1 LIHENGSDLGK
12 KKGVTVTD
20 PEIRWEGLS
29 MEIAIV
35 GAGVLGSIFG
45 SLFSEKGF
53 SVTLIEVL
61 KERVQL
67 IDKEG
72 LWLQWPDGKRTH
84 KRISITSNVREVGV
98 KDVVMVA
105 VKGYHT
111 RSAIESALPI
121 IGDDTIVLSVQNGLG
136 NLETMAQVVGP
147 EKVVGG
153 ITAHSGMPVS
163 MNEVRYVGGLG
174 PLLVI
179 GPYDGVSRPGFENMV
194 KQFNAVGLDVQSTPD
209 INSVIWKKLIANVS
223 TNVVAALTGL
233 TGDTAVKHEPSV
245 KIIGA
250 LSQELAQVAHAKGID
265 FPELENPLDFSLKA
279 FASTKDN
286 RVSMLQDVEA
296 GRPTEIGNLNEVIVS
311 EGHRLNIPTPY
322 NEAVSWLTRGI
333 EERNRQ
339 KLSVVKSAEEPEA
352 VRNAINNEDL
362 GALRQALEASPL
374 ARALSIEFTEFE
386 AGRATARLPGTA
398 QLPNFLGYTHT
409 GALFTLAEQTMA
421 AVANSLGFVGLPLN
435 CDIQFLTAADPTKD
449 VIASARV
456 IDTQGRIARV
466 QVEMTQDD
474 LTIAE
479 VSEMVFLR
487 H

>member
-1 LIHENGSDLGK
+1 
-12 KKGVTVTD
+12 
-20 PEIRWEGLS
+20 

-45 SLFSEKGF
+45 GLFLEKGF
-53 SVTLIEVL
+53 NVTLIEVL
-61 KERVQL
+61 QERVRL

-72 LWLQWPDGKRTH
+72 LWLQWPDGERTH
-84 KRISITSNVREVGV
+84 SRISITSQADAVGI
-98 KDVVMVA
+98 KDVVMIA

-111 RSAIESALPI
+111 RSAIESAMPI

-136 NLETMAQVVGP
+136 NLEAIAETAGP
-147 EKVVGG
+147 QRVVGG

-179 GPYDGVSRPGFENMV
+179 GPYDGIFRPEFERMV
-194 KQFNAVGLDVQSTPD
+194 EQFQTAGLDVHTTSD

-233 TGDTAVKHEPSV
+233 TGNLAVKHEPSV
-245 KIIGA
+245 KIIEGLA
-250 LSQELAQVAHAKGID
+250 KELSQVARAKGID
-265 FPELENPLDFSLKA
+265 FPELDDPLDFSLKA

-311 EGHRLNIPTPY
+311 EGRRFNIPTPY
-322 NEAVSWLTRGI
+322 NEAVSWLTRGV

-339 KLSVVKSAEEPEA
+339 KRYVAESGNEPKT
-352 VRNAINNEDL
+352 VRKAIKKEDL
-362 GALRQALEASPL
+362 EALRRAIEASPL
-374 ARALSIEFTEFE
+374 ARALSIQFTKFE
-386 AGRATARLPGTA
+386 AGSATARLPGTA

-421 AVANSLGFVGLPLN
+421 AVANSLGHVGLPLN
-435 CDIQFLTAADPTKD
+435 CDVQFLHAADPAKD
-449 VIASARV
+449 VIAAARV

-466 QVEMTQDD
+466 QVELTQDD
-474 LTIAE
+474 RIIAE

-487 H
+487 NKRKGAS

>member
-1 LIHENGSDLGK
+1 
-12 KKGVTVTD
+12 
-20 PEIRWEGLS
+20 

-45 SLFSEKGF
+45 ALFLQKGF
-53 SVTLIEVL
+53 NVTLIEVL
-61 KERVQL
+61 QERVRL

-72 LWLQWPDGKRTH
+72 LWLQWPDGERTH
-84 KRISITSNVREVGV
+84 SRISITSAVDQVGV
-98 KDVVMVA
+98 KDVVMIA

-111 RSAIESALPI
+111 RSAIKSAMPLI
-121 IGDDTIVLSVQNGLG
+121 RDDTIVLSVQNGLG
-136 NLETMAQVVGP
+136 NLEVIAEAVGP
-147 EKVVGG
+147 ERVVGG

-179 GPYDGVSRPGFENMV
+179 GPYDGVSRPGFKNMV
-194 KQFNAVGLDVQSTPD
+194 EQFQAAGLDVHTTAD

-223 TNVVAALTGL
+223 TNVLAALTGL
-233 TGDTAVKHEPSV
+233 TGNIAVKHEPSV
-245 KIIGA
+245 KIIEA
-250 LSQELAQVAHAKGID
+250 LSQELSRVARAKGID
-265 FPELENPLDFSLKA
+265 FPELDDPLDFSLKA
-279 FASTKDN
+279 FASTRDN

-311 EGHRLNIPTPY
+311 EGRRFNIPTPY
-322 NEAVSWLTRGI
+322 NEAVSWLTRGL

-339 KLSVVKSAEEPEA
+339 NRYVAKSGNESKT
-352 VRNAINNEDL
+352 VQNAIKREDL
-362 GALRQALEASPL
+362 EALRRAIEASPL
-374 ARALSIEFTEFE
+374 ARALSIQFTKFE

-421 AVANSLGFVGLPLN
+421 AVANSLGHVGLPLK
-435 CDIQFLTAADPTKD
+435 CDVQFLNAADPTKD

-466 QVEMTQDD
+466 QVELTQDNQ
-474 LTIAE
+474 TVAE

-487 H
+487 NK

>member
-1 LIHENGSDLGK
+1 
-12 KKGVTVTD
+12 
-20 PEIRWEGLS
+20 

-45 SLFSEKGF
+45 GLFGEKGF

-61 KERVQL
+61 KERVRL

-72 LWLQWPDGKRTH
+72 LWLQWPDGERTH
-84 KRISITSNVREVGV
+84 ARIPVTSKVDEVGV

-111 RSAIESALPI
+111 RSAIESAMPM
-121 IGDDTIVLSVQNGLG
+121 IGEDTIVLSVQNGLG
-136 NLETMAQVVGP
+136 NLETIAETVGS
-147 EKVVGG
+147 ERVVGG

-179 GPYDGVSRPGFENMV
+179 GPYDGVSRQGFKNMV
-194 KQFNAVGLDVQSTPD
+194 EQFQAVGLDVHTTSD

-233 TGDTAVKHEPSV
+233 TGGIAVKHEPSV
-245 KIIGA
+245 KIIEA
-250 LSQELAQVAHAKGID
+250 LSQELAQVARAKGID
-265 FPELENPLDFSLKA
+265 FPELDDPLDFSLKA

-296 GRPTEIGNLNEVIVS
+296 GRPTEIGNLNEVIIS
-311 EGHRLNIPTPY
+311 EGRRFNIPTPY
-322 NEAVSWLTRGI
+322 NEAVSWLTRGV

-339 KLSVVKSAEEPEA
+339 KLYVANSSNESKA
-352 VRNAINNEDL
+352 VRNAIKKEDL
-362 GALRQALEASPL
+362 EALRRAMEASPL
-374 ARALSIEFTEFE
+374 ARALSIQFTKFE

-421 AVANSLGFVGLPLN
+421 AVANSLGHVGLPLN
-435 CDIQFLTAADPTKD
+435 CDVQFLNAADPTKD

-466 QVEMTQDD
+466 QVELTQDNQ
-474 LTIAE
+474 TVAE

-487 H
+487 HQ

>member
-1 LIHENGSDLGK
+1 
-12 KKGVTVTD
+12 
-20 PEIRWEGLS
+20 

-45 SLFSEKGF
+45 GLFLEKGF
-53 SVTLIEVL
+53 NVTLIEVL
-61 KERVQL
+61 QERVRL

-72 LWLQWPDGKRTH
+72 LWLQWPDGERTH
-84 KRISITSNVREVGV
+84 SSISITSKVDEVGV
-98 KDVVMVA
+98 KDVVMIA

-111 RSAIESALPI
+111 RSAIESAMPM

-136 NLETMAQVVGP
+136 NLEVIVETVGP
-147 EKVVGG
+147 KRVVGG

-179 GPYDGVSRPGFENMV
+179 GPYDGVSRPGFKHMV
-194 KQFNAVGLDVQSTPD
+194 EQFQAVGLDVHTTPD

-233 TGDTAVKHEPSV
+233 TGVIAVKNEPSV
-245 KIIGA
+245 KIIEA
-250 LSQELAQVAHAKGID
+250 LAQELSQVARAKGID
-265 FPELENPLDFSLKA
+265 FPELDDPLDFSLKA

-311 EGHRLNIPTPY
+311 EGRRFNIPTPY
-322 NEAVSWLTRGI
+322 NEAVSWLTRGV

-339 KLSVVKSAEEPEA
+339 KRQEVKSGNEPQA
-352 VRNAINNEDL
+352 VRDAIKKEDL
-362 GALRQALEASPL
+362 EALRRAVEESPL
-374 ARALSIEFTEFE
+374 ARALSIQFTKFE

-421 AVANSLGFVGLPLN
+421 AAANSLGHIGLPLN
-435 CDIQFLTAADPTKD
+435 CDVQFLNAADPAKD

-466 QVEMTQDD
+466 QVELTQENQP
-474 LTIAE
+474 IAE

-487 H
+487 KQ

>member
-1 LIHENGSDLGK
+1 MD
-12 KKGVTVTD
+12 
-20 PEIRWEGLS
+20 
-29 MEIAIV
+29 IAIV

-45 SLFSEKGF
+45 CLFLEKGF
-53 SVTLIEVL
+53 KVTLIEVL
-61 KERVQL
+61 QERVGL

-72 LWLQWPDGKRTH
+72 LWLQWPDGERTH
-84 KRISITSNVREVGV
+84 SKIAITSNVDKVGT
-98 KDVVMVA
+98 KDVVMIA

-111 RSAIESALPI
+111 RSAIKSALPLI
-121 IGDDTIVLSVQNGLG
+121 RDDTIVLSVQNGLG
-136 NLETMAQVVGP
+136 NLEAIAETVGP
-147 EKVVGG
+147 EQVVGG

-179 GPYDGVSRPGFENMV
+179 GPYDGQFRPEFKNMV
-194 KQFNAVGLDVQSTPD
+194 AQFQGAGLDVHTTPN
-209 INSVIWKKLIANVS
+209 INAVIWKKLIANVS

-233 TGDTAVKHEPSV
+233 TGGIAVEHEPSV
-245 KIIGA
+245 KIIEA
-250 LSQELAQVAHAKGID
+250 LSLELSQVARAKGID
-265 FPELENPLDFSLKA
+265 IPELEDPLDFSLKA

-311 EGHRLNIPTPY
+311 EGQRFSIPTPY
-322 NEAVSWLTRGI
+322 NQAVSWLTRGV

-339 KLSVVKSAEEPEA
+339 KHFEAEANLESKS
-352 VRNAINNEDL
+352 VRNAIKTEDL
-362 GALRQALEASPL
+362 ESLRRAIEASPL
-374 ARALSIEFTEFE
+374 AQALSIQFTEFE
-386 AGRATARLPGTA
+386 AGRASARLPGTT

-421 AVANSLGFVGLPLN
+421 AVANSIGHVGLPLN
-435 CDIQFLTAADPTKD
+435 CDVQFLKAADPAKD

-466 QVEMTQDD
+466 QVELTQDNVAV
-474 LTIAE
+474 AE

-487 H
+487 KK

>member
-1 LIHENGSDLGK
+1 MD
-12 KKGVTVTD
+12 
-20 PEIRWEGLS
+20 
-29 MEIAIV
+29 IAIV

-45 SLFSEKGF
+45 ALFQEKGF
-53 SVTLIEVL
+53 DVTLIEVL
-61 KERVQL
+61 KERVGL

-72 LWLQWPDGKRTH
+72 LWLQWPDGNRTH
-84 KRISITSNVREVGV
+84 TKISITSDVNAVGV

-111 RSAIESALPI
+111 RAAIKSALPM
-121 IGDDTIVLSVQNGLG
+121 IGDDTVVLSVQNGLG
-136 NLETMAQVVGP
+136 NLEAIAGVVGA
-147 EKVVGG
+147 ERVVGG

-179 GPYDGVSRPGFENMV
+179 GPYDGVPGPAFENMV
-194 KQFNAVGLDVQSTPD
+194 AQFQETGLDVQTAPD
-209 INSVIWKKLIANVS
+209 INAVIWKKLIANVS

-233 TGDTAVKHEPSV
+233 TGGVAVEHQPSV
-245 KIIGA
+245 HIIEA
-250 LSQELAQVAHAKGID
+250 LSSELAQVARAKGID
-265 FPELENPLDFSLKA
+265 LPELENPLDFSLKA

-311 EGHRLNIPTPY
+311 EGKRFNIPTPY
-322 NEAVSWLTRGI
+322 NEAVSWLTRGV

-339 KLSVVKSAEEPEA
+339 KIYAAEADSESKT
-352 VRNAINNEDL
+352 VRNAIKSEDL
-362 GALRQALEASPL
+362 EALQKAMEATPL
-374 ARALSIEFTEFE
+374 ARALSIQFVEFE
-386 AGRATARLPGTA
+386 AGRAAARLPGTG

-421 AVANSLGFVGLPLN
+421 AAANSLGHVGLPLN
-435 CDIQFLTAADPTKD
+435 CDVHFMNAADPAKD
-449 VIASARV
+449 VLASARV

-466 QVEMTQDD
+466 QVELTQEDQ
-474 LTIAE
+474 IVAK

-487 H
+487 K

>member
-1 LIHENGSDLGK
+1 
-12 KKGVTVTD
+12 
-20 PEIRWEGLS
+20 

-45 SLFSEKGF
+45 GLFGEKGF

-61 KERVQL
+61 KERVRL

-72 LWLQWPDGKRTH
+72 LWLQWPDGERTH
-84 KRISITSNVREVGV
+84 ARIPVTSKVDEVGV

-111 RSAIESALPI
+111 RSAIESAMPM
-121 IGDDTIVLSVQNGLG
+121 IGEDTIVLSVQNGLG
-136 NLETMAQVVGP
+136 NLETIAETVGS
-147 EKVVGG
+147 ERVVGG

-179 GPYDGVSRPGFENMV
+179 GPYDGVSRQGFKNMV
-194 KQFNAVGLDVQSTPD
+194 EQFQAVGLDVHTTSD

-233 TGDTAVKHEPSV
+233 TGGIAVKHEPSV
-245 KIIGA
+245 KIIEA
-250 LSQELAQVAHAKGID
+250 LSQELAQVARAKGID
-265 FPELENPLDFSLKA
+265 FPELDDPLDFSLKA

-296 GRPTEIGNLNEVIVS
+296 GRPTEIGNLNEVIIS
-311 EGHRLNIPTPY
+311 EGRRFNIPTPY
-322 NEAVSWLTRGI
+322 NEAVSWLTRGV

-339 KLSVVKSAEEPEA
+339 KLYVANSSNESKA
-352 VRNAINNEDL
+352 VRNAIKKEDL
-362 GALRQALEASPL
+362 EALRRAMEASPL
-374 ARALSIEFTEFE
+374 ARALSIQFTKFE

-421 AVANSLGFVGLPLN
+421 AVANSLGHVGLPLN
-435 CDIQFLTAADPTKD
+435 CDVQFINAADPAKD

-466 QVEMTQDD
+466 QVELTQDNK
-474 LTIAE
+474 TVAE

-487 H
+487 NQ

>member
-1 LIHENGSDLGK
+1 
-12 KKGVTVTD
+12 
-20 PEIRWEGLS
+20 

-45 SLFSEKGF
+45 GLFLKKGF
-53 SVTLIEVL
+53 NVTLIEVL
-61 KERVQL
+61 NERVRL

-72 LWLQWPDGKRTH
+72 LWLQWPDGERTH
-84 KRISITSNVREVGV
+84 SRISITSKVDEVGD
-98 KDVVMVA
+98 KDVVMIA

-111 RSAIESALPI
+111 RSAIESAMPMI
-121 IGDDTIVLSVQNGLG
+121 RDDTIVLSVQNGLG
-136 NLETMAQVVGP
+136 NLEAIAETVGT
-147 EKVVGG
+147 ERVVGG

-179 GPYDGVSRPGFENMV
+179 GPYDGVSRPEFKKMV
-194 KQFNAVGLDVQSTPD
+194 SQFQAVGLDVHATAD

-233 TGDTAVKHEPSV
+233 TGGIAVKHEPSV
-245 KIIGA
+245 KIIEA
-250 LSQELAQVAHAKGID
+250 LSLELSQVARAKGID
-265 FPELENPLDFSLKA
+265 FPELDDPLDFSLKA
-279 FASTKDN
+279 FASTKYN

-311 EGHRLNIPTPY
+311 EGRRFNIPTPY
-322 NEAVSWLTRGI
+322 NEAVSWLTRGV
-333 EERNRQ
+333 EKRNRQ
-339 KLSVVKSAEEPEA
+339 KRHVAKSSNESKT
-352 VRNAINNEDL
+352 VRNAIKREDL
-362 GALRQALEASPL
+362 EALRRAIEASPL
-374 ARALSIEFTEFE
+374 ARALSIQFTKFE
-386 AGRATARLPGTA
+386 AGHATARLPGTA

-421 AVANSLGFVGLPLN
+421 AVANSLGHVGLPLN
-435 CDIQFLTAADPTKD
+435 CDVQFLNAADPTKD

-466 QVEMTQDD
+466 QVELTQDNK
-474 LTIAE
+474 TVAE

-487 H
+487 NK

>member
-1 LIHENGSDLGK
+1 
-12 KKGVTVTD
+12 
-20 PEIRWEGLS
+20 

-45 SLFSEKGF
+45 SLFAGKGF

-61 KERVQL
+61 TERVHL
-67 IDKEG
+67 IEREG
-72 LWLQWPDGKRTH
+72 LWMQWPDGSRTH
-84 KRISITSNVREVGV
+84 EQISITSDVNTVGV

-111 RSAIESALPI
+111 ASAIQSALPM
-121 IGDDTIVLSVQNGLG
+121 IGEETTVLSVQNGLG
-136 NLETMAQVVGP
+136 NLEVIAGAVGP
-147 EKVVGG
+147 ERVVGG

-179 GPYDGVSRPGFENMV
+179 GPYDGVVRPGFERMV
-194 KQFNAVGLDVQSTPD
+194 ATFQGAGLDVHTTAD

-233 TGDTAVKHEPSV
+233 TGGTAVDHQASV
-245 KIIGA
+245 KIIEA
-250 LSQELAQVAHAKGID
+250 LSRELAQVARAKGID
-265 FPELENPLDFSLKA
+265 FPELADPLAFSLKA

-286 RVSMLQDVEA
+286 KVSMLQDVEA
-296 GRPTEIGNLNEVIVS
+296 GRPTEIGNLNEVIVA
-311 EGHRLNIPTPY
+311 EGKRFNIPTPY
-322 NEAVSWLTRGI
+322 NEAVSWLTRGV

-339 KLSVVKSAEEPEA
+339 KLSVVESAYEPDA
-352 VRNAINNEDL
+352 VRDAIKDEDL
-362 GALRQALEASPL
+362 DALRQALETSPL
-374 ARALSIEFTEFE
+374 ARALSIHFTEFE
-386 AGRATARLPGTA
+386 PGRATAKLPGTS

-421 AVANSLGFVGLPLN
+421 AVANSLGHVGLPLN
-435 CDIQFLTAADPTKD
+435 CDIEIMHAADPEKD
-449 VIASARV
+449 VIATARV

-466 QVEMTQDD
+466 QVELTQGDQPV
-474 LTIAE
+474 AK

-487 H
+487 K

>member
-1 LIHENGSDLGK
+1 
-12 KKGVTVTD
+12 
-20 PEIRWEGLS
+20 

-45 SLFSEKGF
+45 GLFLEKGF
-53 SVTLIEVL
+53 NVTLIEVL
-61 KERVQL
+61 QERVRL

-72 LWLQWPDGKRTH
+72 LWLQWPDGERTH
-84 KRISITSNVREVGV
+84 SNISITSKVDAVGV
-98 KDVVMVA
+98 KDVVMIA

-111 RSAIESALPI
+111 RSAIESAMPM

-136 NLETMAQVVGP
+136 NLEVIAETVGP
-147 EKVVGG
+147 EQVVGG

-179 GPYDGVSRPGFENMV
+179 GPYDGVSRPGFKNMV
-194 KQFNAVGLDVQSTPD
+194 EQFQAVGLDVHTTSD

-233 TGDTAVKHEPSV
+233 TGGIAVKHAPTVE
-245 KIIGA
+245 IIEA
-250 LSQELAQVAHAKGID
+250 LVQELSQVARAKGIE
-265 FPELENPLDFSLKA
+265 FPELDDPLDFSLKA

-311 EGHRLNIPTPY
+311 EGRRFNIPTPY
-322 NEAVSWLTRGI
+322 NEAVSWLTRGV
-333 EERNRQ
+333 EEHNRH
-339 KLSVVKSAEEPEA
+339 KRYEAKSSNESQA
-352 VRNAINNEDL
+352 VRSAIKKEDL
-362 GALRQALEASPL
+362 AALRRAVEASPL
-374 ARALSIEFTEFE
+374 ARALSIQFTKFE

-398 QLPNFLGYTHT
+398 QLPNFLGFTHT

-421 AVANSLGFVGLPLN
+421 AAANSLGHVGLPLN
-435 CDIQFLTAADPTKD
+435 CDIQFLNAADPTKD

-466 QVEMTQDD
+466 QVELTQDNQ
-474 LTIAE
+474 TIAE

-487 H
+487 KQ

>member
-1 LIHENGSDLGK
+1 
-12 KKGVTVTD
+12 
-20 PEIRWEGLS
+20 

-35 GAGVLGSIFG
+35 GAGILGSIFG
-45 SLFSEKGF
+45 ALFLEKGF
-53 SVTLIEVL
+53 NVTLIEVL
-61 KERVQL
+61 EERVRL

-72 LWLQWPDGKRTH
+72 LWLQWPDGERTH
-84 KRISITSNVREVGV
+84 SKIDITSNVDEVGE
-98 KDVVMVA
+98 KDVVMIA

-111 RSAIESALPI
+111 RLAIESAMPM

-136 NLETMAQVVGP
+136 NLEAIAETVGS
-147 EKVVGG
+147 ERVVGG

-179 GPYDGVSRPGFENMV
+179 GPYDGVSRPGFEKMV
-194 KQFNAVGLDVQSTPD
+194 ERFQGVDLDVHTTTD
-209 INSVIWKKLIANVS
+209 INSVIWRKLIANVS

-233 TGDTAVKHEPSV
+233 TGAIAVKHEPTV
-245 KIIGA
+245 KIIEA
-250 LSQELAQVAHAKGID
+250 LSNELDRVARAKGID
-265 FPELENPLDFSLKA
+265 IPELNDPLDFSLKA

-311 EGHRLNIPTPY
+311 EGRRYSIPTPY
-322 NEAVSWLTRGI
+322 NEAVSWLTRGV

-339 KLSVVKSAEEPEA
+339 KRFVTESGNESEA
-352 VRNAINNEDL
+352 VRNAIKKEDL
-362 GALRQALEASPL
+362 EALRGALEASPL
-374 ARALSIEFTEFE
+374 ARALSIRFTEFE

-421 AVANSLGFVGLPLN
+421 AVANSLGHVGLPLN
-435 CDIQFLTAADPTKD
+435 CDIQFLNAADPAKD

-466 QVEMTQDD
+466 QVEITQDGQ
-474 LTIAE
+474 TVAK

-487 H
+487 KK

>member
-1 LIHENGSDLGK
+1 
-12 KKGVTVTD
+12 
-20 PEIRWEGLS
+20 

-45 SLFSEKGF
+45 GIFLDKGF
-53 SVTLIEVL
+53 NVTLIEVL
-61 KERVQL
+61 EERVRL

-72 LWLQWPDGKRTH
+72 LRIQWPDGERTH
-84 KRISITSNVREVGV
+84 ARFPITSKVDEVGV
-98 KDVVMVA
+98 KDMVMVA

-111 RSAIESALPI
+111 RSAIENAMPM
-121 IGDDTIVLSVQNGLG
+121 IGDDTIVISVQNGLG
-136 NLETMAQVVGP
+136 NLETIAETVGP
-147 EKVVGG
+147 ERVVGG

-179 GPYDGVSRPGFENMV
+179 GPYDGVPRQGFKNMV
-194 KQFNAVGLDVQSTPD
+194 EQFQAVGLDVHTTPD

-233 TGDTAVKHEPSV
+233 TGGIAVKHEPSV
-245 KIIGA
+245 KIIEA
-250 LSQELAQVAHAKGID
+250 LSQELAQVARAKGID
-265 FPELENPLDFSLKA
+265 FPELDDPLEFSLNA
-279 FASTKDN
+279 FASTRDN

-296 GRPTEIGNLNEVIVS
+296 GRPTEIGNLNEVIIS
-311 EGHRLNIPTPY
+311 EGRRFNIPTPY
-322 NEAVSWLTRGI
+322 NEAVSWLTRGV

-339 KLSVVKSAEEPEA
+339 KLFVADSGNESKA
-352 VRNAINNEDL
+352 VRDAIKKEDL
-362 GALRQALEASPL
+362 EALRRAIEASPL
-374 ARALSIEFTEFE
+374 ARSLSIQFTKFE

-421 AVANSLGFVGLPLN
+421 AVANSLGHVGLPLN
-435 CDIQFLTAADPTKD
+435 CDVQFLNAADPTKD

-466 QVEMTQDD
+466 QVELTQDD
-474 LTIAE
+474 LTIAK

-487 H
+487 HQ

>member
-1 LIHENGSDLGK
+1 
-12 KKGVTVTD
+12 
-20 PEIRWEGLS
+20 
-29 MEIAIV
+29 MEITIV

-45 SLFSEKGF
+45 SLFAQKGF

-61 KERVQL
+61 TERVRL

-72 LWLQWPDGKRTH
+72 LWMQWPDEKRTH
-84 KRISITSNVREVGV
+84 ERIAITADVNTVGV
-98 KDVVMVA
+98 QDVVMVA

-111 RSAIESALPI
+111 RAAIESALPI
-121 IGDDTIVLSVQNGLG
+121 IGEDTMVLSVQNGLG
-136 NLETMAQVVGP
+136 NLEVIADTVGP
-147 EKVVGG
+147 ERVVGG

-179 GPYDGVSRPGFENMV
+179 GPFDGVVRPGFEKMV
-194 KQFNAVGLDVQSTPD
+194 EQFQNAGLDVHATPD

-233 TGDTAVKHEPSV
+233 TGGTAVQHQPSV
-245 KIIGA
+245 SIINA
-250 LSQELAQVAHAKGID
+250 LAQELARVAHAKGID
-265 FPELENPLDFSLKA
+265 FAELEDPLAFSLQA

-311 EGHRLNIPTPY
+311 EGKRFNIPTPY
-322 NEAVSWLTRGI
+322 NEAVSWLTRGV

-339 KLSVVKSAEEPEA
+339 KLSVVESATEPDA
-352 VRNAINNEDL
+352 VRDAIKDEDL
-362 GALRQALEASPL
+362 DTLRQTLETSPL
-374 ARALSIEFTEFE
+374 ARALSIHFTEFE
-386 AGRATARLPGTA
+386 PGRATAKLPGTS

-421 AVANSLGFVGLPLN
+421 AVANSLGHVGLPLN
-435 CDIQFLTAADPTKD
+435 CDIEFLHAADPAKD

-466 QVEMTQDD
+466 QVELTQEEQ
-474 LTIAE
+474 LVVK

-487 H
+487 N

>member
-1 LIHENGSDLGK
+1 
-12 KKGVTVTD
+12 
-20 PEIRWEGLS
+20 

-45 SLFSEKGF
+45 GLFLEKGF
-53 SVTLIEVL
+53 KVTLIEVL
-61 KERVQL
+61 QERVHL

-72 LWLQWPDGKRTH
+72 LWLQWPDGERTH
-84 KRISITSNVREVGV
+84 SKVDITSNVDAVGK
-98 KDVVMVA
+98 KDVVMIA

-111 RSAIESALPI
+111 RSAIESAKPM
-121 IGDDTIVLSVQNGLG
+121 IGDETIVLSVQNGLG
-136 NLETMAQVVGP
+136 NLETIAETVGP
-147 EKVVGG
+147 EQVVGG

-194 KQFNAVGLDVQSTPD
+194 EEFQAVGLDVHATSD

-233 TGDTAVKHEPSV
+233 TGGVAVKHEPSV
-245 KIIGA
+245 KIIEA
-250 LSQELAQVAHAKGID
+250 LSLELSQVARAKGID
-265 FPELENPLDFSLKA
+265 FPELDDPLDFSLKA
-279 FASTKDN
+279 FGSTKDN

-311 EGHRLNIPTPY
+311 EGRRFNIPTPY
-322 NEAVSWLTRGI
+322 NQAVSWLTRGV

-339 KLSVVKSAEEPEA
+339 KRYETKSSHESED
-352 VRNAINNEDL
+352 VRNAIKSEDL
-362 GALRQALEASPL
+362 EALRRAIEGSPM
-374 ARALSIEFTEFE
+374 ARALSIQFTEFE
-386 AGRATARLPGTA
+386 AGRATARLPGTT

-421 AVANSLGFVGLPLN
+421 AVANSLGHVGLPLN
-435 CDIQFLTAADPTKD
+435 CDVQFLNAADPAKD
-449 VIASARV
+449 VIASAGV

-466 QVEMTQDD
+466 EVELTQDD
-474 LTIAE
+474 QTVAK

-487 H
+487 KK

>member
-1 LIHENGSDLGK
+1 
-12 KKGVTVTD
+12 
-20 PEIRWEGLS
+20 

-45 SLFSEKGF
+45 GLFLEKGF
-53 SVTLIEVL
+53 NVTLIEVL
-61 KERVQL
+61 KERVRL

-84 KRISITSNVREVGV
+84 SKISITSKVDEVGA
-98 KDVVMVA
+98 KDVVMIA

-111 RSAIESALPI
+111 RSAIESAMPMI
-121 IGDDTIVLSVQNGLG
+121 RDDTIVLSVQNGLG
-136 NLETMAQVVGP
+136 NLEAIAETVGP
-147 EKVVGG
+147 ERVVGG

-179 GPYDGVSRPGFENMV
+179 GPYDNVIRPGFKNMV
-194 KQFNAVGLDVQSTPD
+194 KQFQAAGLDVHTTDD

-233 TGDTAVKHEPSV
+233 TGGIAVKHEPSV
-245 KIIGA
+245 KIIEA
-250 LSQELAQVAHAKGID
+250 LSKELSQVARAKGID
-265 FPELENPLDFSLKA
+265 FPELDDPLDFSLKA

-311 EGHRLNIPTPY
+311 EGRRFNIPIPY
-322 NEAVSWLTRGI
+322 NEAVSWLIRGV

-339 KLSVVKSAEEPEA
+339 KRYEAEANHESKA
-352 VRNAINNEDL
+352 VRDAIKTENLE
-362 GALRQALEASPL
+362 ALRRAIDASPL
-374 ARALSIEFTEFE
+374 AQALSIQFTEFE
-386 AGRATARLPGTA
+386 AGRASARLPGTT

-421 AVANSLGFVGLPLN
+421 AVANSLGHVGLPLK
-435 CDIQFLTAADPTKD
+435 CDVQFLKAADPAKD

-466 QVEMTQDD
+466 QVELTQDNQ
-474 LTIAE
+474 TVAQ

-487 H
+487 NK

>member
-1 LIHENGSDLGK
+1 
-12 KKGVTVTD
+12 
-20 PEIRWEGLS
+20 

-45 SLFSEKGF
+45 GLFLEKGF
-53 SVTLIEVL
+53 KVTLIEVL
-61 KERVQL
+61 EERVRL

-84 KRISITSNVREVGV
+84 SLIDITSNVDEVGD
-98 KDVVMVA
+98 KDVVMIA

-111 RSAIESALPI
+111 ESAIKSAMPMI
-121 IGDDTIVLSVQNGLG
+121 KDDTIVLSVQNGLG
-136 NLETMAQVVGP
+136 NLEAIAESVGS
-147 EKVVGG
+147 ERVVGG

-194 KQFNAVGLDVQSTPD
+194 EQFQSVGLDVHATSD

-233 TGDTAVKHEPSV
+233 TGGVAVKHEPSV
-245 KIIGA
+245 KIIEA
-250 LSQELAQVAHAKGID
+250 LSLELGQVARAKGID
-265 FPELENPLDFSLKA
+265 LPELDDPLDFSLKA
-279 FASTKDN
+279 FGSTKDN

-311 EGHRLNIPTPY
+311 EGRRYNIPTPY
-322 NEAVSWLTRGI
+322 NEAVSWLTRGV

-339 KLSVVKSAEEPEA
+339 KRQVAESSKESKA
-352 VRNAINNEDL
+352 VRDAIGKEDL
-362 GALRQALEASPL
+362 EALRKALEASPL
-374 ARALSIEFTEFE
+374 TRALSIHYTEFE
-386 AGRATARLPGTA
+386 AGRASARLPGTN

-421 AVANSLGFVGLPLN
+421 AAANSLGHVGLPLN
-435 CDIQFLTAADPTKD
+435 CDVQFLKAADPAKD

-466 QVEMTQDD
+466 QVELTQDEQ
-474 LTIAE
+474 TVAK

-487 H
+487 KK

>member
-1 LIHENGSDLGK
+1 
-12 KKGVTVTD
+12 
-20 PEIRWEGLS
+20 

-45 SLFSEKGF
+45 SLFLEKGF
-53 SVTLIEVL
+53 NVTLIEVL
-61 KERVQL
+61 KERVGL
-67 IDKEG
+67 IAKEG
-72 LWLQWPDGKRTH
+72 LWLQWPDGERTH
-84 KRISITSNVREVGV
+84 SRISITSQVNAVGV
-98 KDVVMVA
+98 KDVVMIA

-111 RSAIESALPI
+111 RSAIESAMPM
-121 IGDDTIVLSVQNGLG
+121 IGKDTIVLSVQNGLG
-136 NLETMAQVVGP
+136 NLEAIAETAGP
-147 EKVVGG
+147 ERVVGG

-179 GPYDGVSRPGFENMV
+179 GPYDGIFRPEFENMV
-194 KQFNAVGLDVQSTPD
+194 EHFQAVGLDVHTTSD

-233 TGDTAVKHEPSV
+233 TGNIAVKHEPTV
-245 KIIGA
+245 KIIEA
-250 LSQELAQVAHAKGID
+250 LSNELSQVARAKGID
-265 FPELENPLDFSLKA
+265 FPELDDPLDFSVKA

-311 EGHRLNIPTPY
+311 EGRRFNIPTPY
-322 NEAVSWLTRGI
+322 NEAVSWLTRGV

-339 KLSVVKSAEEPEA
+339 KRYVAETRNESKA
-352 VRNAINNEDL
+352 VRKAIKKGDL
-362 GALRQALEASPL
+362 EALRRAIEASPL
-374 ARALSIEFTEFE
+374 ARALSIQFTKFE
-386 AGRATARLPGTA
+386 AGNATARLPGTL

-421 AVANSLGFVGLPLN
+421 AVANSLGHVGLPLN
-435 CDIQFLTAADPTKD
+435 CDVQFLHAAAPAKD

-466 QVEMTQDD
+466 QVELTQDD
-474 LTIAE
+474 QTIAE
-479 VSEMVFLR
+479 VFEMVFLR
-487 H
+487 KK

>member
-1 LIHENGSDLGK
+1 MD
-12 KKGVTVTD
+12 
-20 PEIRWEGLS
+20 
-29 MEIAIV
+29 IAIV

-45 SLFSEKGF
+45 GLFQEKGF
-53 SVTLIEVL
+53 NVTLIEVL
-61 KERVQL
+61 KERVHL

-72 LWLQWPDGKRTH
+72 LWLQWPDGERTH
-84 KRISITSNVREVGV
+84 SKICITSKVDEVGG
-98 KDVVMVA
+98 KDVVMIA

-111 RSAIESALPI
+111 RSAIESALPM
-121 IGDDTIVLSVQNGLG
+121 IGGDTIVLSVQNGLG
-136 NLETMAQVVGP
+136 NLEAIAETVGP
-147 EKVVGG
+147 ERVVGG

-194 KQFNAVGLDVQSTPD
+194 KQFQAVGLDVHTAED

-233 TGDTAVKHEPSV
+233 TGGTAVQHEPSV
-245 KIIGA
+245 KIIEG
-250 LSQELAQVAHAKGID
+250 LSLELSRVARAKGID
-265 FPELENPLDFSLKA
+265 FPELDDPLDFSLKA

-311 EGHRLNIPTPY
+311 EGKRFGIPTPY
-322 NEAVSWLTRGI
+322 NEAVSWLTRGV

-339 KLSVVKSAEEPEA
+339 KRHVAESSSESEDVREAIKS
-352 VRNAINNEDL
+352 EDL
-362 GALRQALEASPL
+362 EALRRTMEASPL
-374 ARALSIEFTEFE
+374 ARALAIQFTVFE
-386 AGRATARLPGTA
+386 PGHAEARLPGTE

-421 AVANSLGFVGLPLN
+421 AAANSLGHVGLPLN
-435 CDIQFLTAADPTKD
+435 CDIQFLVAADPTKD

-466 QVEMTQDD
+466 QVKLTQDNQ
-474 LTIAE
+474 TVAE

-487 H
+487 NQ

>member
-1 LIHENGSDLGK
+1 
-12 KKGVTVTD
+12 
-20 PEIRWEGLS
+20 

-45 SLFSEKGF
+45 GLFMEKGF
-53 SVTLIEVL
+53 NVTLIEVL
-61 KERVQL
+61 QERVRL

-72 LWLQWPDGKRTH
+72 LWLQWPDGGRTH
-84 KRISITSNVREVGV
+84 SRIPITSKVDEIGG

-111 RSAIESALPI
+111 RSAIESARPMI
-121 IGDDTIVLSVQNGLG
+121 KDDTIVLSVQNGLG
-136 NLETMAQVVGP
+136 NLEAIAESVGP
-147 EKVVGG
+147 ERVVGG
-153 ITAHSGMPVS
+153 FTAHSGMPVS

-179 GPYDGVSRPGFENMV
+179 GPYDGVSRPGFKNMV
-194 KQFNAVGLDVQSTPD
+194 EQFQTAGLDVQTTTD

-233 TGDTAVKHEPSV
+233 TGDIAVKHEPSV
-245 KIIGA
+245 KIIEA
-250 LSQELAQVAHAKGID
+250 LSQELSRVARAKGID
-265 FPELENPLDFSLKA
+265 IPELDDPLEFSLKA
-279 FASTKDN
+279 FASTRDN

-311 EGHRLNIPTPY
+311 EGRRFNIPTPY
-322 NEAVSWLTRGI
+322 NEAVSWLTRGV

-339 KLSVVKSAEEPEA
+339 KRQVAKSSSESKA
-352 VRNAINNEDL
+352 VRNAIKREDL
-362 GALRQALEASPL
+362 EGLRQTMEASPL
-374 ARALSIEFTEFE
+374 ARTLSIRFTKFE
-386 AGRATARLPGTA
+386 AGRATALLPGSE

-421 AVANSLGFVGLPLN
+421 AVANSLGHVGLPLN
-435 CDIQFLTAADPTKD
+435 CDVQFINAADPTKD

-466 QVEMTQDD
+466 QVELNQDD
-474 LTIAE
+474 QTVAE

-487 H
+487 NK